1 MAPVVQSLR
10 AVRAGALAENLGIAV
25 DTLRANKLRSAL
37 TVLGVVIGVSTVMAM
52 AAIVQG
58 IREQIVHTIEIAG
71 PTTFYVI
78 KYFSQTPLNPDRLP
92 KAVRIRPDL
101 SPADA
106 ARLAT
111 LPEVAYAGIW
121 AQVFGRIEF
130 EGERTQPLAI
140 FGADEHYADVQGGEL
155 LEGRWFTRAELRS
168 GAAVAVLEEG
178 AARRVFGRRRPV
190 GSRVRI
196 QGRSAEVIGLYQMP
210 ENIFAP

>member
-1 MAPVVQSLR
+1 MITDSIR
-10 AVRAGALAENLGIAV
+10 NNFAVAL
-25 DTLRANKLRSAL
+25 DTLGANKLRSAL

-92 KAVRIRPDL
+92 KEVRIRPDL
-101 SPADA
+101 RPAEA

-130 EGERTQPLAI
+130 DGARTQPLAI
-140 FGADEHYADVQGGEL
+140 FGADEHYPEIQGGEL

-168 GAAVAVLEEG
+168 
-178 AARRVFGRRRPV
+178 
-190 GSRVRI
+190 
-196 QGRSAEVIGLYQMP
+196 
-210 ENIFAP
+210 